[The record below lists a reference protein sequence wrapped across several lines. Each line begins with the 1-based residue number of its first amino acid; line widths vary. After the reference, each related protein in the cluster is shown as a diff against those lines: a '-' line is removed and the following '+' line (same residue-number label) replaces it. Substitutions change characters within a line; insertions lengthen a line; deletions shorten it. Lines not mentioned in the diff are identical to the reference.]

1 MLRLTFP
8 RVLLIIA
15 ALGSALVI
23 QSAILAR
30 LGLPGATP
38 DMLLVAVLVIALAA
52 GPLVGT
58 VVGFSAGV
66 LVDIAPPAPRSPA
79 PTPAPSAPAGF
90 AIGQAQFPSAR
101 PAFAAVLLVG
111 GVSAAVVLGQ
121 AILGTLLGQPE
132 VTWSVVP
139 LFVVTQFVYSALLA
153 FVMIPAI
160 GLLYRGAGDEGRFA

>member
-66 LVDIAPPAPRSPA
+66 LVDIAPPAAGSLGQTA
-79 PTPAPSAPAGF
+79 AIYALAGF
-90 AIGQAQFPSAR
+90 AIGHAQFEAGR
-101 PAFAAVLLVG
+101 PEFAAVLLVG